1 VRLKSF
7 EARGFKSFADKVSVN
22 FENGITAIVGPNGS
36 GKSNISDAIRWVM
49 GEQSVKY
56 LRGTKMEDVIFSGSS
71 ARKPMG
77 MADVTLV
84 FDNTDHSL
92 PMDFDEIS
100 IRRRVY
106 RSGESEYFING
117 KNCRL
122 KDIVTLLA
130 DTGLGRGSMSI
141 IGQNKIDEILNS
153 RPEERR
159 SIFEET
165 AGIAKFRMRKKEAL
179 RKLDDTANNLL
190 RIHDIR
196 SEIYGQLQPLEKAAE
211 KARKYRELDESFKS
225 VKMTQLVRRIEGL
238 EKEQEAISARLAQWQ
253 DEESALAAKVEQ
265 AVTEKENFEASLNAY
280 NQKFDSYQESVR
292 KRREALTNLH
302 GQQSV
307 FEERVAQGE
316 KQLAQT
322 AKMKERLE
330 SQLAQQKENLNLLTE
345 AYDKQESQFKVME
358 EAVKKTEAEKNAMD
372 AAVKSEEK
380 QIQEHRSHAF
390 ERMQN
395 LVNLRNELRSAEE
408 EQEHLHQRL
417 EKMKQ
422 DANEADEE
430 KAGIEGSLQQKEAE
444 LTSLKGRQEDVTR
457 QGTALKDTLTT
468 LAEKGQKE
476 REAYAQLSRA
486 HEQKKTRYSV
496 LSHMEQEHEGF
507 SRGVKTVLS
516 AKAGWRSRICGVT
529 AELITVQ
536 NKYITAIETALG
548 GALQNIITL
557 DADAAK
563 SAIRYLKEKQG
574 GRATFLPLDT
584 LRQRYLSAKEKE
596 ALKMPGIIGT
606 AAELVQSDETV
617 RPAITFLLGQVLVAD
632 NLDHAFEAARR
643 ADMRV
648 RVVTLDGDVIYPGG
662 SLSGGQKQQ
671 SKSFLSRRQEISALE
686 GEIKA
691 SSLEL
696 SKRQESL
703 TALEKEQKE
712 KSQERDDC
720 VKKYQELAVS
730 MATVSQQLEQLKKEA
745 AQAQEKVDLISGE
758 RAELAKKFMEMNQK
772 VLALAPQV
780 KTMEAQEEKGNQEV
794 LKQEEALNKHR
805 NRLDVLNR
813 QYQNDVISFNSI
825 KTQLD
830 SLSDR
835 IAETDKQGEKTE
847 SDMAAQDAQ
856 TEEIKA
862 MIAKAK
868 ADQSGLAG
876 KIEDLTKELSGT
888 DKETQAML
896 DKKEEMQKTRQE
908 LEHKAAV
915 LAEKQHSL
923 NERKHTIEMDK
934 VRKASE
940 SEAVAEQLTETYHMT
955 ADEVR
960 EHGLAEGSLQE
971 LKKQEILLGQKIE
984 ELGPVNLA
992 AEEDYTAAKD
1002 RYEFLTKQYDD
1013 MVAAKEQLETVIS
1026 GINSDMT
1033 KRFREAFNQ
1042 INKYFGECYEKL
1054 FGGGKARLVITNEQ
1068 NLLEA
1073 GIEIEAQPPGKK
1085 MRNLSLFSGG
1095 ERALT
1100 VIALLFALLTYQPA
1114 PFVILDEIDAPLDE
1128 ANIDRFAEF
1137 LREYGKKTQ
1146 FIIITH
1152 RKGTME
1158 AADVMHG
1165 VTMSEAGVSRI
1176 LSVKLSEVAS

>member
-77 MADVTLV
+77 MADVTLI

-92 PMDFDEIS
+92 PMDFDEVS

-165 AGIAKFRMRKKEAL
+165 AGIAKYRMRKKEAL
-179 RKLDDTANNLL
+179 RKLDDTSNNLL

-196 SEIYGQLQPLEKAAE
+196 SEIYGQLQPLERAAE

-225 VKMTQLVRRIEGL
+225 VKMTQLVRRMEGL
-238 EKEQEAISARLAQWQ
+238 DKEQEAIAARLAQWQ
-253 DEESALAAKVEQ
+253 DEENALAAKVEQ
-265 AVTEKENFEASLNAY
+265 AVTEKETFEASLNAY

-292 KRREALTNLH
+292 KRREALTNLR

-307 FEERVAQGE
+307 FEERVTQGE

-322 AKMKERLE
+322 ARMKERLE
-330 SQLAQQKENLNLLTE
+330 GQLAQQKETLNLLTE

-358 EAVKKTEAEKNAMD
+358 EAVKKTESEKDAMD
-372 AAVKSEEK
+372 ATVKSEEK
-380 QIQEHRSHAF
+380 EIQEHRSHAF
-390 ERMQN
+390 ERMQQ

-422 DANEADEE
+422 SANEADEE
-430 KAGIEGSLQQKEAE
+430 KAGIEASLQQKEAE

-457 QGTALKDTLTT
+457 QGTALKETLTA
-468 LAEKGQKE
+468 LAAKGQKQ
-476 REAYAQLSRA
+476 REAYTQLSRS

-516 AKAGWRSRICGVT
+516 ARAGWRSRICGVT

-536 NKYITAIETALG
+536 NEYITAIETALG
-548 GALQNIITL
+548 GALQNIITV

-584 LRQRYLSAKEKE
+584 LRQRYLSAREKE
-596 ALKMPGIIGT
+596 TLKMPGIIGT
-606 AAELVQSDETV
+606 AAELVQSDESI

-632 NLDHAFEAARR
+632 NLDHAFEAARK

-686 GEIKA
+686 VEIKTSDA
-691 SSLEL
+691 EL
-696 SKRQESL
+696 TKQQAAL
-703 TALEKEQKE
+703 AALEKEQKE

-730 MATVSQQLEQLKKEA
+730 LATATQQLEQLKKDVS
-745 AQAQEKVDLISGE
+745 QTQEKVDLIAGE

-772 VLALAPQV
+772 VLKLAPQV
-780 KTMEAQEEKGNQEV
+780 KTMEAQEEKGNQDV

-830 SLSDR
+830 SLSER

-847 SDMAAQDAQ
+847 SDMAAQEAQ
-856 TEEIKA
+856 AEEIKA

-876 KIEDLTKELSGT
+876 KIKDLTQELSGT
-888 DKETQAML
+888 DQETQAML

-923 NERKHTIEMDK
+923 DERKHAIEMDK

-940 SEAVAEQLTETYHMT
+940 AEAVAEQLNETYHMT

-960 EHGLAEGSLQE
+960 EHGLAEGSLPE

-1033 KRFREAFNQ
+1033 KRFREAFDQ